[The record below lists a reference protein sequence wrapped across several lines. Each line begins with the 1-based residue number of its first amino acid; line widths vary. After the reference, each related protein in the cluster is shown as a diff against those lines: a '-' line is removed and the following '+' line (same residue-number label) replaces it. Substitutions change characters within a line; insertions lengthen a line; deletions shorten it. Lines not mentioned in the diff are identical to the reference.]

1 MDCAKSQD
9 ADVRPGFAAPSLFG
23 YNLSMAHS
31 SPARIADGT
40 LLDGPKAAQLCAL
53 AASRRAEAAGYPI
66 DKVLSLLGRLRERW
80 QDPAY
85 GPRRK
90 AQRELPRV
98 TGFSPAMV
106 RLGLEE
112 LCWTLEPGMLR
123 RKLDCELP
131 GWEGLGTCRWE
142 PLGVVLHVLAG
153 NVFVGAAGSLVEGL
167 ITRNVNI
174 LKMSSSEGTFLPLFL
189 KSLREEDRDGVVSR
203 CLFAV
208 SFSSEQEEVGSE
220 FKRNADAVAVWGGE
234 GAVRGWRDGLP
245 ARTRLIVFGPK
256 ISAAVV
262 TTRGLREE
270 GVKKI
275 ASSLAAEVSIWDQ
288 NACTAP
294 QACYVQGA
302 GNARRVVDALP
313 KALEQEARRL
323 PPGLPGADA
332 AVEIRKLRDIFE
344 IAEARGEGM
353 LRHPPRGL
361 SWTVALDKDPA
372 LTPSPLHRTLRVV
385 PVARLEPVLREMES
399 LRGYVQTVGLA
410 ASAGEREGLA
420 DRFSQ
425 AGAVRIVALGQMA
438 FGEGEDPHD
447 GARDLPQFM
456 RLVLRRLPKPAWT
469 PFETLTPDA
478 GQRLIESRLRR
489 VIENARRSRFYGARL
504 KGLEVETAADLGRVP
519 ILTRAQMEANMPA
532 QGEGLST
539 GPWHGGY
546 VTRSG
551 GSTGAPKFS
560 VYDGADWDRMI
571 AHAAEV
577 FRSLGLDP
585 SDRLG
590 NLMMAGDLYGSFVSF
605 DHVNCRLGLASFGF
619 AGTSK
624 PETFVEMWRKFKL
637 NAVEGIPSTLIP
649 FLRRAK
655 ELEPRLRLEKVLY
668 GGSPLASEDRE
679 WLEDALKVRRVASL
693 IGANDGGQ
701 IGYQCERLRGSLHHT
716 VDDFNFLEIVDERGR
731 PARQGEPGRI
741 LITSLLK
748 FAYPLL
754 RYDIGDI
761 GRIVPG
767 RCACGRPSRVF
778 ELLGRSDD
786 GLTVGMMNI
795 RHRDFAAALKGLP
808 VSALQ
813 LAVRSEKEGESIV
826 VRLETP
832 RASPDLRERARS
844 AVLSSV
850 AKVGERLK
858 EGALKDLRIELH
870 KPGVLPRDPRT
881 GKLKS
886 PIDERS

>member
-1 MDCAKSQD
+1 MKGVNGRFS
-9 ADVRPGFAAPSLFG
+9 
-23 YNLSMAHS
+23 
-31 SPARIADGT
+31 DGT
-40 LLDGPKAAQLCAL
+40 ALNGPKAAELCRL
-53 AASRRAEAAGYPI
+53 AASRRSEAAAYPI
-66 DKVLSLLGRLRERW
+66 DKVLSLLGRVRARW
-80 QDPAY
+80 QNPSY

-90 AQRELPRV
+90 AERALPRV

-112 LCWTLEPGMLR
+112 LCWTLEPEMLR

-131 GWEGLGTCRWE
+131 GWEGLGACRWE

-167 ITRNVNI
+167 LTRNVNI
-174 LKMSSSEGTFLPLFL
+174 LKMSSSEGAFLPLL
-189 KSLREEDRDGVVSR
+189 LESLREEDADGVVSR

-208 SFSSEQEEVGSE
+208 SFSSEDAGAAAV
-220 FKRNADAVAVWGGE
+220 FKQNADAVAVWGGE

-256 ISAAVV
+256 ISAAMV
-262 TTRGLREE
+262 TARGLREE
-270 GVKKI
+270 GVEKL
-275 ASSLAAEVSIWDQ
+275 AARLAAEVSIWDQ

-302 GNARRVVDALP
+302 GNARRLVEALP
-313 KALEQEARRL
+313 KALDRKARRL
-323 PPGLPGADA
+323 PPGTPGTDS

-344 IAEARGEGM
+344 IAETRGEGL
-353 LRHPPRGL
+353 LRHPRGL
-361 SWTVALDKDPA
+361 SWTVVLDKDTA
-372 LTPSPLHRTLRVV
+372 LNPSPLHRTLRVV
-385 PVARLEPVLREMES
+385 PVPRVERVLGELEA

-410 ASAGEREGLA
+410 ASEGEREGLA
-420 DRFSQ
+420 DRFSS
-425 AGAVRIVALGQMA
+425 AGALRVVALGRMA

-456 RLVLRRLPKPAWT
+456 RLVLRRFPKPAWT
-469 PFETLTPDA
+469 PFESLTPER
-478 GQRLIESRLRR
+478 GRGLVESRLRR
-489 VIENARRSRFYGARL
+489 LIDLARASRFYGARL
-504 KGLEVETAADLGRVP
+504 KGLRVEGVADLRKVP
-519 ILTRAQMEANMPA
+519 ILTRAEMEANMPP

-539 GPWHGGY
+539 GPWRGGY

-560 VYDGADWDRMI
+560 VYDGPDWDRMI

-577 FRSLGLDP
+577 FRSLGLSP

-605 DHVNCRLGLASFGF
+605 DHVNCRLGLASFAF

-624 PETFVEMWRKFKL
+624 PETFADMWRKFKL

-655 ELEPRLRLEKVLY
+655 RLEPGLRLEKVLY
-668 GGSPLASEDRE
+668 AGSPLGSEDRE
-679 WLEDALKVRRVASL
+679 WLEKSLRARRVASL

-701 IGYQCERLRGSLHHT
+701 IGYQCERLRGSLHHA
-716 VDDFNFLEIVDERGR
+716 VDDFNLLETVDERGR
-731 PARQGEPGRI
+731 SAGEGEPGRI

-748 FAYPLL
+748 FAYPLI

-761 GRIVPG
+761 GRIVST

-795 RHRDFAAALKGLP
+795 RHRDFSAALKGLP

-813 LAVRSEKEGESIV
+813 LAVLSEKGGETIALRV
-826 VRLETP
+826 ETP
-832 RASPDLRERARS
+832 SPSPGLRERVRS
-844 AVLSSV
+844 AVLRSV
-850 AKVGERLK
+850 AKVGERLA
-858 EGALKDLRIELH
+858 EGALKDLRVELH
-870 KPGVLPRDPRT
+870 TPGGLPRNPRT

-886 PIDERS
+886 PIDERD

>member
-1 MDCAKSQD
+1 M
-9 ADVRPGFAAPSLFG
+9 RPAPGPF
-23 YNLSMAHS
+23 
-31 SPARIADGT
+31 ADGVS
-40 LLDGPKAAQLCAL
+40 LDGAKTAELCRL
-53 AASRRAEAAGYPI
+53 AASRRSEAAAYPL
-66 DKVLSLLGRLRERW
+66 DKVLSLLGRVRARW
-80 QDPAY
+80 QDPSY

-90 AQRELPRV
+90 AERELPRV

-112 LCWTLEPGMLR
+112 LAWTLEPEMLR

-131 GWEGLGTCRWE
+131 GWDGFGTCRWE

-167 ITRNVNI
+167 LTRNVNI
-174 LKMSSSEGTFLPLFL
+174 LKMSSSEGAFLPLLL
-189 KSLREEDRDGVVSR
+189 KSLREEDQDGVVSR

-208 SFSSEQEEVGSE
+208 SFSSEDEGVAAE

-245 ARTRLIVFGPK
+245 VRTRLIVFGPK

-262 TTRGLREE
+262 TSRGLREE
-270 GVKKI
+270 GVERI
-275 ASSLAAEVSIWDQ
+275 ASSLAAEASIWDQ

-294 QACYVQGA
+294 QVCYVQGA
-302 GNARRVVDALP
+302 DNARRIVEALP
-313 KALEQEARRL
+313 KALEKEARRL

-353 LRHPPRGL
+353 LRHPRDL
-361 SWTVALDKDPA
+361 SWTVVLDKDPA
-372 LTPSPLHRTLRVV
+372 LTPSPLHRTLQVV
-385 PVARLEPVLREMES
+385 PVARLEPVMREMEA

-410 ASAGEREGLA
+410 ASSGEREGLA

-425 AGAVRIVALGQMA
+425 AGAVRVLALGQMA

-447 GARDLPQFM
+447 GAMDLPQFM
-456 RLVLRRLPKPAWT
+456 RLVLRRFPRPAWT
-469 PFETLTPDA
+469 PFENLTPEN
-478 GQRLIESRLRR
+478 GRRLIESRLRR
-489 VIENARRSRFYGARL
+489 LIENARASRFYGARL
-504 KGLEVETAADLGRVP
+504 KGLKVETVADLKKVP
-519 ILTRAQMEANMPA
+519 ILTRAEMEANMPP
-532 QGEGLST
+532 QGEALST
-539 GPWHGGY
+539 GPWQGGCI
-546 VTRSG
+546 TRSG

-577 FRSLGLDP
+577 FRSLGLSP

-619 AGTSK
+619 AGASK
-624 PETFVEMWRKFKL
+624 PETFVDMWRKFRL

-655 ELEPRLRLEKVLY
+655 ELEPRLRLEKVVY

-679 WLEDALKVRRVASL
+679 WLEKALKARRVASL

-701 IGYQCERLRGSLHHT
+701 IGYQCERLRGSLHHA
-716 VDDFNFLEIVDERGR
+716 VDDFNLLETVDERGR
-731 PARQGEPGRI
+731 PAGEGEPGRI

-748 FAYPLL
+748 FAYPLI

-761 GRIVPG
+761 GRIVRG
-767 RCACGRPSRVF
+767 ACACGRPSRVF

-786 GLTVGMMNI
+786 GITAGMMNI

-813 LAVRSEKEGESIV
+813 LAVFSEKGGESLALRI
-826 VRLETP
+826 ETP
-832 RASPDLRERARS
+832 HPSAGLQERARE
-844 AVLSSV
+844 AILRSV

-858 EGALKDLRIELH
+858 EGALKELKVELY
-870 KPGVLPRDPRT
+870 KPGGLARNPRT